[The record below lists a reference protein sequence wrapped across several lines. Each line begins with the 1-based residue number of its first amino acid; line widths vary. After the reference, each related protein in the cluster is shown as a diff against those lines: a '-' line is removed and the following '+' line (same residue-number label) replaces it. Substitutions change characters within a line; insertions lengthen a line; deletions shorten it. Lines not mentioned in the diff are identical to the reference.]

1 MKQILV
7 TLAVILV
14 ACFFSQVSFG
24 QNTEENY
31 TVSTDD
37 TIQITIFDEPDLSL
51 ASVRIGASGTISMPL
66 IGQITVLGLSISDI
80 EALLISEYLDGFLK
94 KPKISVTIL
103 EYRPFYINGEVE
115 NPGSYSYRRG
125 LTIEKAVTLAG
136 GFTKRASRS
145 KIELVR
151 ETDKNSVIN
160 VDLRER
166 VKPGDVITVNESF
179 F

>member
-1 MKQILV
+1 MKHILV
-7 TLAVILV
+7 TVAVILSTLL
-14 ACFFSQVSFG
+14 FSAFSFG
-24 QNTEENY
+24 QDVEDNY

-51 ASVRIGASGTISMPL
+51 ASVRIGASGTVSMPL
-66 IGQITVLGLSISDI
+66 IGQIKVLGLTVAEI
-80 EALLISEYLDGFLK
+80 ELLLVEEYLDGFLK

-115 NPGSYSYRRG
+115 NPGSYPYRRG
-125 LTIEKAVTLAG
+125 LTVEKAVTLAG

-145 KIELVR
+145 NVELVR
-151 ETDKNSVIN
+151 ETNKNTVLK

>member
-1 MKQILV
+1 MKHVLI
-7 TLAVILV
+7 TFTVILSITLYS
-14 ACFFSQVSFG
+14 AVSWG
-24 QNTEENY
+24 QITEDNY

-51 ASVRIGASGTISMPL
+51 ASVRIGAAGTVSMPL
-66 IGQITVLGLSISDI
+66 IGQVEVLGLSVSEI
-80 EALLISEYLDGFLK
+80 EMLLINEYLDGFLK

-145 KIELVR
+145 SIEMVR
-151 ETDKNSVIN
+151 ETDKNSVIK